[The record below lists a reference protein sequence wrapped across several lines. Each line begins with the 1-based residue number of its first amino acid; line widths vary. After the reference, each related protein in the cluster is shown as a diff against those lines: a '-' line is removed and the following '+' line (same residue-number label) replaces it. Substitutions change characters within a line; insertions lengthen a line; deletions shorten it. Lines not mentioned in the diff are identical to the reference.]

1 MGQNQD
7 KLNERL
13 MEMYFSKS
21 KKIRITLLIAIPLFV
36 AAVSVSIVLLLTNSQ
51 PENQVS
57 LFRAEG
63 SSFCEVAI
71 KTQWLRIHVASEGT
85 PSDIAARF
93 ENEKLLNN
101 LLEEFNSDFTDQNI
115 SHPAHELYDG
125 FYKLTIATTQ
135 TDIMSAISQAD
146 FAMRQLNTA
155 CTKAGYPSVEL
166 FSLAE
171 GVNNSVTM
179 AIPTNTLP
187 PDTSGNSQ
195 RDPNK
200 FQPLNGSLVGA
211 TRTKV
216 GQCDKSE
223 NICLDVE
230 VSSPKACPGGI
241 YADVLFKGIH
251 SNAPVESKSTIT
263 ESSKAGEEF
272 QLHFESSTQKVG
284 SAELVDLVCI
294 GADS

>member
-1 MGQNQD
+1 MGKKQN
-7 KLNERL
+7 KVHVRL
-13 MEMYFSKS
+13 MEIFLSKS
-21 KKIRITLLIAIPLFV
+21 KKIQVMLLIAIPLFV

-57 LFRAEG
+57 LVRAEG

-71 KTQWLRIHVASEGT
+71 KTQWLRINVASEVS
-85 PSDIAARF
+85 PSDIAARI
-93 ENEKLLNN
+93 ENEQLLND
-101 LLEEFNSDFTDQNI
+101 LLEEFDSDFEDQNI

-146 FAMRQLNTA
+146 FAMRKLNAA
-155 CTKAGYPSVEL
+155 CSQAGYPSSEL
-166 FSLAE
+166 ISFAK

-187 PDTSGNSQ
+187 PDTSGSSQ
-195 RDPNK
+195 KDPNK

-223 NICLDVE
+223 NICLDVA

-263 ESSKAGEEF
+263 ASSEAGEEF
-272 QLHFESSTQKVG
+272 QLHFESSSQKVG